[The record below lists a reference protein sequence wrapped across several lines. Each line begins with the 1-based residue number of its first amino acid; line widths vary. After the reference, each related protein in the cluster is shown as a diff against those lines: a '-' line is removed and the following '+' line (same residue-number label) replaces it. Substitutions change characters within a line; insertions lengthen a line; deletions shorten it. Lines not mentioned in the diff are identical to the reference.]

1 MAGDTC
7 IHHCIHADVRI
18 PMHATAIHRRDALT
32 TRKTDQVVEKAPKS
46 AHPGQFKAITT
57 LGVGCDDGWSDCCN
71 ECGTGGE
78 LLCCDQCPRTYCLD
92 CARLDKIPRGR
103 WNCRPCRNAQ
113 QMLLTGGGIGSEKL
127 LMQVVRLSRPSPFSF
142 QPFSTCEMISIPFPW
157 RTSCPKPKP

>member
-1 MAGDTC
+1 MCAFRC
-7 IHHCIHADVRI
+7 MQQRYIADS
-18 PMHATAIHRRDALT
+18 LT
-32 TRKTDQVVEKAPKS
+32 THEFDQVVEKAPKS

-127 LMQVVRLSRPSPFSF
+127 LLQVVCLCCLSLLLFCPPSPPTIHVRDSPDPSPIVHFL
-142 QPFSTCEMISIPFPW
+142 
-157 RTSCPKPKP
+157 PKP